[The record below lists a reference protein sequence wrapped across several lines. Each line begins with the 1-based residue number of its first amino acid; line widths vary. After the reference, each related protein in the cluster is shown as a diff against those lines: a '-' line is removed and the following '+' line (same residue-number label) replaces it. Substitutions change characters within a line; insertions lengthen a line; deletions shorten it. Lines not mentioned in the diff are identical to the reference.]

1 MENILQ
7 DDFNTSIRRVV
18 SCLKISN
25 VEKYLEEIFDMPSAA
40 ESVEYLGNL
49 NKSDLMF

>member
-1 MENILQ
+1 METILQ
-7 DDFNTSIRRVV
+7 DDLSINIRHV
-18 SCLKISN
+18 ISGFRITN
-25 VEKYLEEIFDMPSAA
+25 IKKYLEEIFDMPSAA